1 MDAFLPALVFGLC
14 FTAVVVLLLVF
25 KIKSDQRQKRK
36 APGGETANHSSN
48 RMKKT

>member
-1 MDAFLPALVFGLC
+1 MDAFFPSLVFGLC

-25 KIKSDQRQKRK
+25 KIKSDQRHKRK
-36 APGGETANHSSN
+36 APGEEGTSRSSN